1 MKKDKLCPIKSQR
14 ALRKIMAQ
22 TILDNLEQSAAKQ
35 NTDFVRSKIHGRK
48 QARWC

>member
-1 MKKDKLCPIKSQR
+1 MKKLKICPNAQQR
-14 ALRKIMAQ
+14 TLRKIMAQ

-35 NTDFVRSKIHGRK
+35 NSEFVRSKIHGRK